1 MGNLDFG
8 PMLAAP
14 GRERPDYTV
23 FQFPAAAL
31 VDGAAE
37 EIEVD
42 QALSLVGRRGRDFL
56 GVGVI
61 QGLLDQMLEEI
72 LTVVDAD
79 HSQQFSFRLATRT
92 GQFQPSDPELMWYW
106 DVDHTHNNVT
116 VGTDAGPIV
125 TNLNPITEGGNGML
139 GEPFLYVAPRVF
151 WRLQNDG
158 DQTLAIDDLSVR
170 WGSIPVRL
178 TFFTFIELLER
189 FANVQLL

>member
-1 MGNLDFG
+1 MSALDPG

-23 FQFPAAAL
+23 FQFPAASL

-42 QALSLVGRRGRDFL
+42 QALSLAGRRGRDFL

-61 QGLLDQMLEEI
+61 QGLLDQMLEET
-72 LTVVDAD
+72 LTVVAAD
-79 HSQQFSFRLATRT
+79 HSQQISFRMATRT
-92 GQFQPSDPELMWYW
+92 GQFQPRDPELMWYW
-106 DVDHTHNNVT
+106 DVDSTFNFIQT
-116 VGTDAGPIV
+116 TAVGEH
-125 TNLNPITEGGNGML
+125 LNTFDPVHEGGNHML

-151 WRLQNDG
+151 WRVQNDL
-158 DQTLAIDDLSVR
+158 DQTLAINDLSVR
-170 WGSIPVRL
+170 WGTIPVRL

-189 FANVQLL
+189 FADVQLL